1 MAYKSK
7 TPEER
12 ARMRRRCEAL
22 ARKYRDSDEG
32 TPDSDEL
39 TDAAENAAKASQ
51 ELTDEGETQPAAD
64 KWRKDLYG
72 DSGPS
77 Y

>member
-1 MAYKSK
+1 
-7 TPEER
+7 
-12 ARMRRRCEAL
+12 MRRRCEAL

-32 TPDSDEL
+32 RPDSDEL
-39 TDAAENAAKASQ
+39 TDDAETARKVSN
-51 ELTDEGETQPAAD
+51 EPPDEPETEPAAD
-64 KWRKDLYG
+64 KWRTDLYG

>member
-32 TPDSDEL
+32 TEGSDEL
-39 TDAAENAAKASQ
+39 TDDAETAAKAIQ
-51 ELTDEGETQPAAD
+51 AKPERRQ
-64 KWRKDLYG
+64 K
-72 DSGPS
+72 
-77 Y
+77 

>member
-1 MAYKSK
+1 
-7 TPEER
+7 
-12 ARMRRRCEAL
+12 MRRRCEAL

-32 TPDSDEL
+32 RPDSDEL
-39 TDAAENAAKASQ
+39 TDDAETARKVSNEPQTSPRRSQ
-51 ELTDEGETQPAAD
+51 RRIE
-64 KWRKDLYG
+64 WRTDLYG